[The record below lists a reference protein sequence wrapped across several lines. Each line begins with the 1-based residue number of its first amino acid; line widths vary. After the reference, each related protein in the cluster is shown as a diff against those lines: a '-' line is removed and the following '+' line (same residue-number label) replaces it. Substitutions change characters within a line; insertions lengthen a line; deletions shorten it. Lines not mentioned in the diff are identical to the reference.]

1 MILCLSVSVSS
12 RSFIETDERVE
23 LVLGTG
29 APLAYYT
36 LCSTEI
42 RVPLKYASVHP
53 EPYRLARYVADTQWR
68 NTPVSCIII
77 IA

>member
-1 MILCLSVSVSS
+1 MTLCLSVSVSS

-23 LVLGTG
+23 LVLATG

-42 RVPLKYASVHP
+42 RVPLKYGDFS
-53 EPYRLARYVADTQWR
+53 Q
-68 NTPVSCIII
+68 CIQNRIV
-77 IA
+77 